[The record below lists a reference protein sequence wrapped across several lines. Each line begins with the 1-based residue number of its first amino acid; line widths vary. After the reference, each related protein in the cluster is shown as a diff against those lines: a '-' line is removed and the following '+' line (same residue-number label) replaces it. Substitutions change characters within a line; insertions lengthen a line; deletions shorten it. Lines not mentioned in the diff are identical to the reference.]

1 MIAGKEYKQTINPA
15 KIEKEYIIMTGGK
28 KDFNKDAVSWDQK
41 TGRVKLAHNL
51 ASAMMN
57 EVKFTHDMDVLDFGC
72 GTGLLTLQLQPLVR
86 SITGVDSSQGMIDIL
101 NSKIAE
107 QMLSNVKTE
116 LVDIEKGEVLKGS
129 FHIIVSSMTLH
140 HIQDIESLF
149 KQFYKCLLPG
159 GCLCIADLDTDG
171 GMFHKDN
178 TGVFHFG
185 FDRSAM
191 CQLFIRHGF
200 HDVRDTTAAGVI
212 KDLPDGKLQ
221 EFTVFLMTG
230 RK

>member
-1 MIAGKEYKQTINPA
+1 MSGE
-15 KIEKEYIIMTGGK
+15 K
-28 KDFNKDAVSWDQK
+28 KDFNKAAASWDQK
-41 TGRVKLAHNL
+41 TGRVKLAHDV

-57 EVKFTHDMDVLDFGC
+57 EVKFTHDMGILDFGC

-86 SITGVDSSQGMIDIL
+86 SITGVDSSQGMLDVL
-101 NSKIAE
+101 NSKIDE
-107 QMLSNVKTE
+107 QKLSNVKTE
-116 LVDIEKGEVLKGS
+116 LVDIEKGDVLKGN

-149 KQFYKCLLPG
+149 KQFYECLLPG
-159 GCLCIADLDTDG
+159 GRLCIADLDTDK
-171 GMFHKDN
+171 GMFHNDN

-185 FDRSAM
+185 FDRLSM
-191 CQLFIRHGF
+191 RQLFIRHGF
-200 HDVRDTTAAGVI
+200 HDVRDTTAAGVT
-212 KDLPDGKLQ
+212 KDLPNGTLK